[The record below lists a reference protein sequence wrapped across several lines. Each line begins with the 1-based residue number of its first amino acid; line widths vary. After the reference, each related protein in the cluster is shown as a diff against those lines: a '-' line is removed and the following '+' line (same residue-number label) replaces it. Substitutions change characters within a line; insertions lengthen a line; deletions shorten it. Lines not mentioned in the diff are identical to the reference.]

1 MTPDAVV
8 IGAGPNGLVAANLL
22 ADRGWSVVV
31 LEASAHP
38 GGAVRTEELI
48 EPGFRND
55 VFSAFYPLAVASPVM
70 RGLALERYGL
80 RWRHA
85 PLALAHP
92 ASDGTCPVLS
102 RDLDET
108 VASLDAACPGDGAA
122 WARLFERWQALRE
135 PLLQALFTP
144 FPPVRA
150 AARLALDARGRGLAR
165 VARSMLLPVRRL
177 GAEELS
183 ADPARRLL
191 AGAALHADLS
201 PEAVLSGFFG
211 WLLCSL
217 GQEVGF
223 PVPEGG
229 AGSLADALVTR
240 LEERGGRVVCG
251 APVERVAVR
260 SGRAVA
266 VEVAGAGD
274 LPARYAVVADVAA
287 PTLYRE
293 LVGFEHLPPAFAEDV
308 DRFVWDHATCKV
320 DWTLDRPIPW
330 AATAAR
336 RAGTVHVADSLD
348 ELTRS
353 RAELACGAVP
363 DAPFLVV
370 GQQSPADATRQP
382 AGRETA
388 WAYTHV
394 PRPRRAAMAGS
405 PGPRTLVTERIADR
419 MQERIEALAPGFVA
433 SIRGRHVM
441 GPDEMEARDA
451 NLRGGAINAG
461 TAELY
466 QQLVFRPLPGLG
478 RAETPVRALYLA
490 SASAHPGGG
499 VHGGPGANAARAAV
513 LHSVTRRLAARWAP
527 SGSTTPPG

>member
-55 VFSAFYPLAVASPVM
+55 VFSAFYPLAVASPVL
-70 RGLALERYGL
+70 RGLELERYGL

-92 ASDGTCPVLS
+92 ASDGSCPVLS
-102 RDLDET
+102 RDLGET
-108 VASLDAACPGDGAA
+108 VASLDATCPGDGAA
-122 WARLFERWQALRE
+122 WARLYERWQALRE
-135 PLLQALFTP
+135 AVLEALFTP
-144 FPPVRA
+144 FPPLRA
-150 AARLALDARGRGLAR
+150 AARLVLDVRGRELAR

-177 GAEELS
+177 GAEEFS

-240 LEERGGRVVCG
+240 LEERGGRVVCS

-260 SGRAVA
+260 SGRAVG

-293 LVGFEHLPPAFAEDV
+293 LVGFEHLPPAFAGDV

-330 AATAAR
+330 TATAAR

-363 DAPFLVV
+363 DAPFLVL

-388 WAYTHV
+388 WSYTHV
-394 PRPRRAAMAGS
+394 PRPRRAAM
-405 PGPRTLVTERIADR
+405 PGAPERIADR
-419 MQERIEALAPGFVA
+419 MQERIEALAPGFEA

-441 GPDEMEARDA
+441 GPGDMEGRNA
-451 NLRGGAINAG
+451 NLEGGAINAG

-466 QQLVFRPLPGLG
+466 QQLVFRPVPGLG

-513 LHSVTRRLAARWAP
+513 LHSVTRRLAARCRRPGSTAP
-527 SGSTTPPG
+527 SG